1 MNTEWIVAISPLVA
15 SLVFVFCFLRWIRR
29 KIKEE
34 NESRRRVSILDVER
48 IQSDFRAIADEVKAE
63 ILEEVAKKITEAA
76 EEAAAKTADLVATKA
91 AEEVLRRYT
100 SRNDSSK

>member
-1 MNTEWIVAISPLVA
+1 M
-15 SLVFVFCFLRWIRR
+15 
-29 KIKEE
+29 
-34 NESRRRVSILDVER
+34 
-48 IQSDFRAIADEVKAE
+48 KAE